1 MRPKIVKLLLIIA
14 VCMAMVASI
23 ALFSCKKITTTE
35 TTVTATTVTETTAAQ
50 TTSAETTAAAQSYKI
65 GITLW
70 TTADTF
76 TVQMGDGW
84 TKAIK
89 DAGSTSVTLNNEG
102 GKEVDNTRNL
112 ISQGVDAAVMCY
124 WDPNLAKTS
133 IDLLKEKNI
142 PIFSIDIPMPGTV
155 FLGVNNYDVGTKAG
169 SFLADW
175 VTKNWD
181 GKVDLVID
189 INSPTEGPIVAQRFQ
204 GQEDGFFKKITSY
217 SVDKVERQDGGG
229 WADGALK
236 AIRPLLAK
244 HPDAKNIVVF
254 VENDPC
260 AQAIMTAL
268 QEAGKSE
275 NAVLM
280 TLGMPKDALHLVSD
294 NKMPI
299 IGGVAFFPDKYGEQG
314 IKQLLEIT
322 KLVKSGTSL
331 EEAYKQFI
339 TDTISNPETKEMLSP
354 AIYVKTEI
362 ITAENFKEFF
372 PNQ

>member
-1 MRPKIVKLLLIIA
+1 
-14 VCMAMVASI
+14 MAMIVSL
-23 ALFSCKKITTTE
+23 ALFGCKSTAATTESSATTT
-35 TTVTATTVTETTAAQ
+35 TATETTAEQ
-50 TTSAETTAAAQSYKI
+50 STSSEITEAAASYKI

-112 ISQGVDAAVMCY
+112 ISQNIDAAVMCY

-169 SFLADW
+169 DFLADW
-175 VTKNWD
+175 VIKNW
-181 GKVDLVID
+181 GGSVDLVID

-204 GQEDGFFKKITSY
+204 GQEDAFFKKITTY
-217 SVDKVERQDGGG
+217 PLDKVERQDGGG

-236 AIRPLLAK
+236 AIRPILAK
-244 HPDAKNIVVF
+244 HSDAKNIVVF

-260 AQAIMTAL
+260 AQAVMTAL

-275 NAVLM
+275 NAVTM
-280 TLGMPKDALHLVSD
+280 TLGMPKDAIHLVSD

-299 IGGVAFFPDKYGEQG
+299 IGGVAFFPDNYGQQG
-314 IKQLLEIT
+314 IEQLLETT

-331 EEAYKQFI
+331 EEAYQQVIK
-339 TDTISNPETKEMLSP
+339 DTITNPETKEVLSP

-362 ITAENFKEFF
+362 ITADNFKEFF
-372 PNQ
+372 PGQ